1 MSKSLKWILL
11 IVALLTVIFLV
22 FRRKGGGAKIEN
34 VATEKATKR
43 TIIESVSTSG
53 KIYPETEVKVSP
65 DFSGQVTELRV
76 SEGDKVKKGQILARI
91 NNRSSIEAPIDG
103 VVLSLKVKKGESVT
117 GNSFSVGTEM
127 MMVADMSV
135 LEVRVDVGEN
145 DIIKINIGDS
155 ADVEVDAYNNRK
167 FKGVVTRMA
176 NSTKGSSGIM
186 SSSNDVTNYEV
197 RIRLDSTSYKDLADK
212 PFPFRPGMNASAEI
226 RTKRI
231 ENTLA
236 VPIAAVNA
244 RVKGSDKSMEDK
256 RIEEKAIKDEDA
268 ASPPAKENELEEIVF
283 VLQKDGIVKKVVVES
298 GIQDINYIEVKKGLM
313 EGDEVVI
320 GPYAALS
327 KNLKDGMKVKVV
339 PKDKL
344 FEN

>member
-1 MSKSLKWILL
+1 MSKSLKWTLL
-11 IVALLTVIFLV
+11 IVGVVAAAFII
-22 FRRKGGGAKIEN
+22 RKMAGSKSKIEK
-34 VATEKATKR
+34 VATEKAARR

-65 DFSGQVTELRV
+65 DFSGQVTELKV
-76 SEGDKVKKGQILARI
+76 AEGDKVKKGQVLARI
-91 NNRSSIEAPIDG
+91 NDRSSIEAPIDG

-127 MMVADMSV
+127 MTVADMSV

-167 FKGVVTRMA
+167 FRGVVTKMA
-176 NSTKGSSGIM
+176 NSTKGSTGIM

-197 RIRLDSTSYKDLADK
+197 RIRLDTASYKDLANK

-226 RTKRI
+226 RTKKV
-231 ENTLA
+231 ENILA

-256 RIEEKAIKDEDA
+256 RKEEKAIKDEDA
-268 ASPPAKENELEEIVF
+268 VSTTAKEDELEEIVF
-283 VLQKDGIVKKVVVES
+283 VMQKDGIVKKVVVES